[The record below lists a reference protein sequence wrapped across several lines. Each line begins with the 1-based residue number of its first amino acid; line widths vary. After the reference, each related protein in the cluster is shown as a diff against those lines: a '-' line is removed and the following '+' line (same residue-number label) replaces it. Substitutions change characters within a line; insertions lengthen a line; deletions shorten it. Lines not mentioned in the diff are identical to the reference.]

1 MNSKAVYIFP
11 YYSYHI
17 EELFKNLDRFNKDDV
32 LYLTSTLYF
41 NILENLNGKEDKLDI
56 YCIWNESDRENLPD
70 ELKNINYRIV
80 FTDVSNKKIIFE
92 KLSNKEFTSYKN
104 NLIMFSDVIDVK
116 PSDYEQYFNLL
127 NIEDESLVIA
137 KDKENNIAAFG
148 FNNYSNEIMESLL
161 RSNFNYN
168 DFLGRIKS
176 CAHFMHI
183 VNDVLL
189 VRNISDFKQLY
200 VELSQ
205 KKSKEYCSQ
214 KMHERFTHLFV
225 EYKDLLK

>member
-11 YYSYHI
+11 YFSYHI
-17 EELFKNLDRFNKDDV
+17 EELYKNLDGFSKADV
-32 LYLTSTLYF
+32 LYLTSTLYS
-41 NILENLNGKEDKLDI
+41 NILENLKGKEDKLDI

-70 ELKNINYRIV
+70 ELKNTNYRIV

-92 KLSNKEFTSYKN
+92 KLSNKEFPSYKN
-104 NLIMFSDVIDVK
+104 NLIMFSDVIDVNL
-116 PSDYEQYFNLL
+116 SDYEQYFNLL

-148 FNNYSNEIMESLL
+148 FNNYSNEIMDSLL